1 MSTTIQPSH
10 GAAFFCHQRH
20 KSLALHRLFFPM
32 GHCRPSYTQG
42 GGEAGFTCQTHDGLP
57 LDGPWQTPTTGQ
69 IKREKKKSVPL
80 VQGLWRPVCCP
91 RSTGLCCSL
100 LAPIDRFGLSCGN
113 IPGWVVT
120 VITQAV
126 LLFGCCTLHF
136 VWRPSSVDPQWGS
149 THS

>member
-10 GAAFFCHQRH
+10 GAAFFLPPATQVTGAA
-20 KSLALHRLFFPM
+20 SPVFPNGTLPAQLHPR
-32 GHCRPSYTQG
+32 
-42 GGEAGFTCQTHDGLP
+42 GEAGFTCQTHDGLS
-57 LDGPWQTPTTGQ
+57 LDGPWQTPITGQ
-69 IKREKKKSVPL
+69 IKREKKLVPL

-100 LAPIDRFGLSCGN
+100 LAPIDRLGPSRGN